1 MVRAWVH
8 KKLLKLSNTFQHDK
22 YADYHISIQD
32 GVPVGVKKLKQKKK
46 NDVKKHN

>member
-8 KKLLKLSNTFQHDK
+8 KKLLQLSNTFQEDK
-22 YADYHISIQD
+22 YAEYNIRIQD